1 MFATYA
7 FSSSDHILSA
17 DVIFVSLSLLNI
29 LRFPMTLVP
38 LLIVYLVQVKT
49 ALRNE
54 RQNLN
59 TFLKASVSFTRLNK
73 FMNCDELQQDA
84 VEESQNS
91 KGKMKI
97 CFLFYLYSLNTEDA
111 VTITN
116 GSFKWDT
123 EVTLSDINLKIKKG
137 SLVGVV
143 GAVGTGKSSLCS
155 AILGEMNKTS
165 GSVVSQVWFLCSK
178 RK

>member
-1 MFATYA
+1 
-7 FSSSDHILSA
+7 
-17 DVIFVSLSLLNI
+17 
-29 LRFPMTLVP
+29 
-38 LLIVYLVQVKT
+38 
-49 ALRNE
+49 
-54 RQNLN
+54 
-59 TFLKASVSFTRLNK
+59 
-73 FMNCDELQQDA
+73 MNCDELQQDA

-155 AILGEMNKTS
+155 AILGEMNKTA

>member
-1 MFATYA
+1 
-7 FSSSDHILSA
+7 
-17 DVIFVSLSLLNI
+17 
-29 LRFPMTLVP
+29 MTLVP

-97 CFLFYLYSLNTEDA
+97 CLLFYL
-111 VTITN
+111 
-116 GSFKWDT
+116 
-123 EVTLSDINLKIKKG
+123 
-137 SLVGVV
+137 
-143 GAVGTGKSSLCS
+143 
-155 AILGEMNKTS
+155 
-165 GSVVSQVWFLCSK
+165 
-178 RK
+178 